1 VTFSWRELSLLALG
15 GVLGTFAR
23 AGLSA
28 VVTRALPRETTFP
41 WGTSAVNLLGCVA
54 FGVCWVLIE
63 ARLGGSVL
71 AKLCVLTGFMG
82 AFTTFSTFAFE
93 TATLLQRSQV
103 GLAVANLLLQNIV
116 GVLLMVLGMSIGR
129 ALF

>member
-1 VTFSWRELSLLALG
+1 MLALG

-28 VVTRALPRETTFP
+28 AVTRIVPKTAFP
-41 WGTSAVNLLGCVA
+41 WGTNAVNLLGCLL
-54 FGVCWVLIE
+54 FGLCWVLIE
-63 ARLGGSVL
+63 ARLGGSVV

-93 TATLLQRSQV
+93 TATLLQRSQL
-103 GLAVANLLLQNIV
+103 GLAAGNLLLQNIA
-116 GVLLMVLGMSIGR
+116 GLLLMVLGMSIGR
-129 ALF
+129 TLF

>member
-1 VTFSWRELSLLALG
+1 VTFTWREVLLLALG
-15 GVLGTFAR
+15 GALGTFAR
-23 AGLSA
+23 VGLSA
-28 VVTRALPRETTFP
+28 VVTRVAPKTAFP
-41 WGTSAVNLLGCVA
+41 WGTSAVNLFGCLL
-54 FGVCWVLIE
+54 FGLCWVLIE

-93 TATLLQRSQV
+93 TASLLQRSQL
-103 GLAVANLLLQNIV
+103 GLAVGNLLLQNAA

>member
-1 VTFSWRELSLLALG
+1 
-15 GVLGTFAR
+15 
-23 AGLSA
+23 
-28 VVTRALPRETTFP
+28 
-41 WGTSAVNLLGCVA
+41 
-54 FGVCWVLIE
+54 
-63 ARLGGSVL
+63 VL